1 MTNRDFDDRD
11 IERLLSGQASESLAD
26 TAEAIAQLRS
36 LDVAPAQG
44 EAERAGA
51 MLASVAAAAATEA
64 PQAAPARRS
73 KTRVRTAVA
82 GGAALLIAGLVGG
95 TAAADSAAPGDA
107 LYSLDRAIERIG
119 LGAGG
124 VPERIAEARKAEED
138 GDTETAIELVDEAV
152 AEVLGDEAVE
162 DEQADATEETAEE
175 TTEDSAD
182 EATEDAGTG
191 SEVSEKVHE
200 CLRDIF
206 AWMESTDLE
215 GRDFGQG
222 VAERH
227 RNLHVAWQA
236 DSEKWQE
243 RHGDKVKKDK
253 TAKDEALVE
262 DEPADDEATESE
274 TSEPDTTTKPHRTSP
289 QGDDATTGRGDTA
302 TEREQGNGNGN
313 GWKDRGSDRDADDRG
328 SSQRGSSQPGSSR
341 TGGSHGFGYGAR

>member
-11 IERLLSGQASESLAD
+11 IERLLSGKPSEGLAD
-26 TAEAIAQLRS
+26 TAEAIAQLRG
-36 LDVAPAQG
+36 LDVAPAQA

-51 MLASVAAAAATEA
+51 MLASVAAAAADEAA
-64 PQAAPARRS
+64 PQPVPARWS
-73 KTRVRTAVA
+73 KTRVRAGVA

-107 LYSLDRAIERIG
+107 LYGLDRAIERIG
-119 LGAGG
+119 LGDGG

-162 DEQADATEETAEE
+162 DEQAEAAEETTDE

-182 EATEDAGTG
+182 ETAEDAGTG

-200 CLRDIF
+200 CLREIF

-253 TAKDEALVE
+253 TAEDEALVD
-262 DEPADDEATESE
+262 DESADDEAATESE
-274 TSEPDTTTKPHRTSP
+274 TSEPDTTDKPRRTSP
-289 QGDDATTGRGDTA
+289 QGDDATTGRGDA
-302 TEREQGNGNGN
+302 GTEREQGN

-328 SSQRGSSQPGSSR
+328 SSQRGSSQPGSSW